1 MQLQP
6 TVILPHS
13 PANAP
18 ISRGVDLW
26 PSLARSS
33 VATRIDARTPLVLS
47 FAARDTR
54 IPNRRSRLSRPLMFV
69 VCAGCVLAPAVVFAH
84 HSRANYDMTKEIVV
98 EGTVAALAWTNP
110 HVSMT
115 VERQGPGGEQSRL
128 EIELSSVSE
137 ALALGLKKEAIEPGS
152 RVVVR
157 AHPGRSGPGAKAVGL
172 DVRTSDGT
180 VYPLNIDARLAVIPA
195 PQPASGIAGHWAPTL
210 ESYPGLA
217 VIARPMQVSE
227 AGRAAAAEARRA
239 SAGTGGALPC
249 QPFPPPFISLCP
261 DLRTIEVNDANVVM
275 RFEGAIGVPMER
287 VVHLD
292 QDAHPVGVTPSL
304 MGHSIGRWEGE
315 TLVIDTVGFTP
326 HRFGVLTFPSGPNK
340 HLVERLA
347 LTSDRL
353 QLEYTFTLEDP
364 DVLAAPFS
372 FTAMWN
378 HRPDLEFS
386 GVACDPEVSRRA
398 VQP

>member
-1 MQLQP
+1 MEKLM
-6 TVILPHS
+6 
-13 PANAP
+13 
-18 ISRGVDLW
+18 
-26 PSLARSS
+26 
-33 VATRIDARTPLVLS
+33 
-47 FAARDTR
+47 
-54 IPNRRSRLSRPLMFV
+54 SRLLMFV
-69 VCAGCVLAPAVVFAH
+69 FCAVCAVTPAAAFAH

-98 EGTVAALAWTNP
+98 EGTVADLAWKNP
-110 HVSMT
+110 HISMT
-115 VERQGPGGEQSRL
+115 IETQSAGGERSRQ

-137 ALALGLKKEAIEPGS
+137 ALALGLKKEAIEPGA

-157 AHPGRSGPGAKAVGL
+157 AHPGRSGPGAKAAGL
-172 DVRTSDGT
+172 DVRTSDGM
-180 VYPLNIDARLAVIPA
+180 VYPLNIDARLAITPA
-195 PQPASGIAGHWAPTL
+195 AQPASSIAGHWAPTL
-210 ESYPGLA
+210 ESYPGLG

-249 QPFPPPFISLCP
+249 EPFPPPFISLFP
-261 DLRTIEVNDANVVM
+261 DLRTIEINDTTAVM

-287 VVHLD
+287 VVQLN
-292 QDAHPVGVTPSL
+292 QDGHPAGEAPSL

-315 TLVIDTVGFTP
+315 TLVIDTGGFTP

-340 HLVERLA
+340 HLVERLT
-347 LTSDRL
+347 LTKDRL
-353 QLEYTFTLEDP
+353 QLEYAMTLEDP

-372 FTAMWN
+372 FTAIWN

>member
-1 MQLQP
+1 
-6 TVILPHS
+6 
-13 PANAP
+13 
-18 ISRGVDLW
+18 
-26 PSLARSS
+26 
-33 VATRIDARTPLVLS
+33 
-47 FAARDTR
+47 
-54 IPNRRSRLSRPLMFV
+54 MFV
-69 VCAGCVLAPAVVFAH
+69 ASAGCAVVPAAVFAH
-84 HSRANYDMTKEIVV
+84 HSRANYDMTKEILI

-110 HVSMT
+110 HISMT
-115 VERQGPGGEQSRL
+115 VETLEPGGEQSRL

-137 ALALGLKKEAIEPGS
+137 ALALGLRKEAIEPGS

-157 AHPGRSGPGAKAVGL
+157 AHPGRSGRGAKAAGL
-172 DVRTSDGT
+172 DVRTADGT
-180 VYPLNIDARLAVIPA
+180 VYPLNIDARLAVIPT
-195 PQPASGIAGHWAPTL
+195 PRPASGIAGHWAPTL
-210 ESYPGLA
+210 ESYPGLGA
-217 VIARPMQVSE
+217 IARPMQVSE

-249 QPFPPPFISLCP
+249 EPFPPPFISLFP
-261 DLRTIEVNDANVVM
+261 DLRTIEIDDATVVM

-287 VVHLD
+287 VVRLD
-292 QDAHPVGVTPSL
+292 QDAHPAGVAPAL
-304 MGHSIGRWEGE
+304 MGHSIGRFEGE
-315 TLVIDTVGFTP
+315 TLVIDTVGFAP

-347 LTSDRL
+347 LTKDRL

-372 FTAMWN
+372 YTAIWN

-386 GVACDPEVSRRA
+386 GIACDPEVSRRA

>member
-1 MQLQP
+1 
-6 TVILPHS
+6 
-13 PANAP
+13 
-18 ISRGVDLW
+18 
-26 PSLARSS
+26 
-33 VATRIDARTPLVLS
+33 
-47 FAARDTR
+47 
-54 IPNRRSRLSRPLMFV
+54 MFV
-69 VCAGCVLAPAVVFAH
+69 AGAVCALVPAAVFAH
-84 HSRANYDMTKEIVV
+84 HSRANYDMTKEVIL

-110 HVSMT
+110 HISMT
-115 VERQGPGGEQSRL
+115 LETQGPGGEKSRQ

-157 AHPGRSGPGAKAVGL
+157 VHPGRSGPGAKASGL
-172 DVRTSDGT
+172 DVRASDGT
-180 VYPLNIDARLAVIPA
+180 VYPLNIDARLAVLPA
-195 PQPASGIAGHWAPTL
+195 AQPASSIAGHWAPTL

-249 QPFPPPFISLCP
+249 EPFPPPFISLFP
-261 DLRTIEVNDANVVM
+261 DLRTIEVNDATVVM

-287 VVHLD
+287 VVQLK
-292 QDAHPVGVTPSL
+292 QASHPAGVAPSV
-304 MGHSIGRWEGE
+304 MGHSIGHWEGE

-340 HLVERLA
+340 HLVERLT
-347 LTSDRL
+347 LTKDRL
-353 QLEYTFTLEDP
+353 QLEYAMTLEDP
-364 DVLAAPFS
+364 DVLAAPFYY
-372 FTAMWN
+372 TAIWN
-378 HRPDLEFS
+378 HRPDLDFS

>member
-1 MQLQP
+1 MFAAGAVCAL
-6 TVILPHS
+6 S
-13 PANAP
+13 PA
-18 ISRGVDLW
+18 
-26 PSLARSS
+26 
-33 VATRIDARTPLVLS
+33 
-47 FAARDTR
+47 AA
-54 IPNRRSRLSRPLMFV
+54 L
-69 VCAGCVLAPAVVFAH
+69 AH
-84 HSRANYDMTKEIVV
+84 HSRANYDMSREIVV
-98 EGTVAALAWTNP
+98 EGTVAELAWKNP
-110 HVSMT
+110 HISMT
-115 VERQGPGGEQSRL
+115 LEARSPGGEQSRL

-137 ALALGLKKEAIEPGS
+137 ALALGLKREAIEPGA

-195 PQPASGIAGHWAPTL
+195 AQPASGIAGHWAPTL

-217 VIARPMQVSE
+217 VIARPMQVTE
-227 AGRAAAAEARRA
+227 AGRAAATEARRTA
-239 SAGTGGALPC
+239 TATGGALPC
-249 QPFPPPFISLCP
+249 EPFPPPFLSLFP
-261 DLRTIEVNDANVVM
+261 DLRTIEVNDATVVM

-287 VVHLD
+287 LIHLD
-292 QDAHPVGVTPSL
+292 QDRHPAGVTPSL

-315 TLVIDTVGFTP
+315 TLVVDTVGFTP

-340 HLVERLA
+340 HLVEQFT
-347 LTSDRL
+347 LTKDRL
-353 QLEYTFTLEDP
+353 QLEYALTLEDP

-372 FTAMWN
+372 YTAVWN

>member
-1 MQLQP
+1 MSRQS
-6 TVILPHS
+6 IL
-13 PANAP
+13 
-18 ISRGVDLW
+18 
-26 PSLARSS
+26 
-33 VATRIDARTPLVLS
+33 VACALCAVTP
-47 FAARDTR
+47 
-54 IPNRRSRLSRPLMFV
+54 
-69 VCAGCVLAPAVVFAH
+69 GAVYAH
-84 HSRANYDMTKEIVV
+84 HSRANYDMTKEVLL

-110 HVSMT
+110 HISMT
-115 VERQGPGGEQSRL
+115 LETQSPGGERSRQ

-137 ALALGLKKEAIEPGS
+137 ALALGLKREAIQPGA

-157 AHPGRSGPGAKAVGL
+157 AHPGRSGPGAKAAGL

-195 PQPASGIAGHWAPTL
+195 AKPASSIAGHWAPTL
-210 ESYPGLA
+210 ESYPGLG

-227 AGRAAAAEARRA
+227 AGRAGAAEARRA

-249 QPFPPPFISLCP
+249 EPFPPPFISLFP
-261 DLRTIEVNDANVVM
+261 DLRTIEVNDATIVM

-304 MGHSIGRWEGE
+304 MGHSIGRWGGE
-315 TLVIDTVGFTP
+315 TLVVDTVAFTP

-340 HLVERLA
+340 HLVERLT
-347 LTSDRL
+347 LTRDRL

-372 FTAMWN
+372 YTATWN

-386 GVACDPEVSRRA
+386 GVACDPEVARRA

>member
-1 MQLQP
+1 
-6 TVILPHS
+6 
-13 PANAP
+13 
-18 ISRGVDLW
+18 
-26 PSLARSS
+26 
-33 VATRIDARTPLVLS
+33 
-47 FAARDTR
+47 
-54 IPNRRSRLSRPLMFV
+54 LSRQLLLAA
-69 VCAGCVLAPAVVFAH
+69 CAACALAPVALAH

-110 HVSMT
+110 HISMT
-115 VERQGPGGEQSRL
+115 VETRSPGGEQSLL

-137 ALALGLKKEAIEPGS
+137 ALALGLKREAIEPGA

-157 AHPGRSGPGAKAVGL
+157 AHPGRSGPGAKAAGL
-172 DVRTSDGT
+172 DVRTSEGA
-180 VYPLNIDARLAVIPA
+180 VYPLNIDARLAVVPA
-195 PQPASGIAGHWAPTL
+195 AQSASGIAGHWAPTL
-210 ESYPGLA
+210 ESYPGLG
-217 VIARPMQVSE
+217 VIARPMQVTE
-227 AGRAAAAEARRA
+227 AGRAAAADARRA
-239 SAGTGGALPC
+239 AAGTGGALPC
-249 QPFPPPFISLCP
+249 EPFPPPFSALFP
-261 DLRTIEVNDANVVM
+261 DLRTIEIDDATVVM

-287 VVHLD
+287 VVQLD
-292 QDAHPVGVTPSL
+292 QDAHPADVTPSL

-340 HLVERLA
+340 HLVERLT
-347 LTSDRL
+347 LTADRL
-353 QLEYTFTLEDP
+353 QLQYTFTLEDP

-372 FTAMWN
+372 FTAIWN

>member
-1 MQLQP
+1 M
-6 TVILPHS
+6 
-13 PANAP
+13 
-18 ISRGVDLW
+18 SRQ
-26 PSLARSS
+26 
-33 VATRIDARTPLVLS
+33 
-47 FAARDTR
+47 
-54 IPNRRSRLSRPLMFV
+54 LMFV
-69 VCAGCVLAPAVVFAH
+69 ACAGCALAPAAVFAH

-110 HVSMT
+110 HISMT
-115 VERQGPGGEQSRL
+115 LETQDPGGEQSRL

-157 AHPGRSGPGAKAVGL
+157 AHPGRSGPGAKAAGL
-172 DVRTSDGT
+172 DVRTRDGT
-180 VYPLNIDARLAVIPA
+180 VYPLNIDARLAVIPTA
-195 PQPASGIAGHWAPTL
+195 QPASGITGHWAPTL
-210 ESYPGLA
+210 ESYPGLG
-217 VIARPMQVSE
+217 VIARPMQVTE

-249 QPFPPPFISLCP
+249 EPFPPPFISLFP
-261 DLRTIEVNDANVVM
+261 DLRTIEVNDATVVM

-287 VVHLD
+287 VVQLN

-304 MGHSIGRWEGE
+304 MGHSIGRWDGE

-347 LTSDRL
+347 LTKDRL
-353 QLEYTFTLEDP
+353 QLEYTLTLEDP

-372 FTAMWN
+372 FTAIWN

>member
-1 MQLQP
+1 M
-6 TVILPHS
+6 
-13 PANAP
+13 
-18 ISRGVDLW
+18 
-26 PSLARSS
+26 
-33 VATRIDARTPLVLS
+33 
-47 FAARDTR
+47 
-54 IPNRRSRLSRPLMFV
+54 SRLLILGA
-69 VCAGCVLAPAVVFAH
+69 CATCAAAPAAVFAH

-98 EGTVAALAWTNP
+98 EGTVAELAWRNP

-115 VERQGPGGEQSRL
+115 LETQSPVGEQSRL
-128 EIELSSVSE
+128 EIELASVSE
-137 ALALGLKKEAIEPGS
+137 ALALGLKREAIEPGA

-157 AHPGRSGPGAKAVGL
+157 AHPGRSGPGAKAAGL

-180 VYPLNIDARLAVIPA
+180 VYPLNIDARLALIPA
-195 PQPASGIAGHWAPTL
+195 ARPASAIAGHWAPTV

-217 VIARPMQVSE
+217 VIARPLQVTE
-227 AGRAAAAEARRA
+227 AGRAAAAAARRA
-239 SAGTGGALPC
+239 SVGTGGALPC
-249 QPFPPPFISLCP
+249 EPFPPPFLSLFP
-261 DLRTIEVNDANVVM
+261 DLRTIEVTEATVVM

-287 VVHLD
+287 VVQLD
-292 QDAHPVGVTPSL
+292 QDRHPGGVTPSL

-340 HLVERLA
+340 HLVERLT
-347 LTSDRL
+347 LTKDRL

-364 DVLAAPFS
+364 DVLGAPFS
-372 FTAMWN
+372 YTATWN

-386 GVACDPEVSRRA
+386 GVACDPEVARRA

>member
-1 MQLQP
+1 M
-6 TVILPHS
+6 
-13 PANAP
+13 
-18 ISRGVDLW
+18 
-26 PSLARSS
+26 
-33 VATRIDARTPLVLS
+33 TRHLMIAACVGCALMT
-47 FAARDTR
+47 FAA
-54 IPNRRSRLSRPLMFV
+54 
-69 VCAGCVLAPAVVFAH
+69 FAH

-98 EGTVAALAWTNP
+98 EGTVARLAWTNP
-110 HVSMT
+110 HISMT
-115 VERQGPGGEQSRL
+115 LETQSPGVEPSRL

-137 ALALGLKKEAIEPGS
+137 ALALGLKKEAIEPGA

-157 AHPGRSGPGAKAVGL
+157 PHPGRSGPGAKAAGL

-195 PQPASGIAGHWAPTL
+195 GRPASGVAGHWAPTL

-217 VIARPMQVSE
+217 AIARPMQVTE
-227 AGRAAAAEARRA
+227 AGRAAAAEARSA

-249 QPFPPPFISLCP
+249 APFPPPFLSLFP
-261 DLRTIEVNDANVVM
+261 DLRTIDVNAATVVM

-287 VVHLD
+287 VIHLD
-292 QDAHPVGVTPSL
+292 QDAHPVGVAPSL

-315 TLVIDTVGFTP
+315 TLVIDTVGFIP

-340 HLVERLA
+340 HLVERLT
-347 LTSDRL
+347 LTQDRL
-353 QLEYTFTLEDP
+353 QLQYTLTLEDP
-364 DVLAAPFS
+364 DVLAAPFTY
-372 FTAMWN
+372 TAVWN

-386 GVACDPEVSRRA
+386 GVACDPEVAQRA

>member
-1 MQLQP
+1 M
-6 TVILPHS
+6 
-13 PANAP
+13 
-18 ISRGVDLW
+18 SRK
-26 PSLARSS
+26 
-33 VATRIDARTPLVLS
+33 
-47 FAARDTR
+47 
-54 IPNRRSRLSRPLMFV
+54 LMFIA
-69 VCAGCVLAPAVVFAH
+69 CAGCALAPAAVVAH
-84 HSRANYDMTKEIVV
+84 HSRANYDMTKVLVV

-110 HVSMT
+110 HISMT
-115 VERQGPGGEQSRL
+115 LETRNPGGEQSRL

-157 AHPGRSGPGAKAVGL
+157 VHPGRSGAGAKAAGL

-180 VYPLNIDARLAVIPA
+180 VYPLNIDARLAIVPT
-195 PQPASGIAGHWAPTL
+195 PEPASGIAGHWAPTL

-217 VIARPMQVSE
+217 VIARPMQVTE
-227 AGRAAAAEARRA
+227 AGRVAAAEARRA

-249 QPFPPPFISLCP
+249 EAYPPPFSLLFP
-261 DLRTIEVNDANVVM
+261 DLRTIEVNDSTVVM
-275 RFEGAIGVPMER
+275 RFEGGIGVPMER

-292 QDAHPVGVTPSL
+292 QDAHPVGVSPSL
-304 MGHSIGRWEGE
+304 MGHSIGRWDGE

-326 HRFGVLTFPSGPNK
+326 HRFGILTFPSGPHK

-347 LTSDRL
+347 LTQDRL
-353 QLEYTFTLEDP
+353 QLEYTLTLEDP
-364 DVLAAPFS
+364 DVLAEPFS
-372 FTAMWN
+372 YTAIWN

>member
-1 MQLQP
+1 M
-6 TVILPHS
+6 
-13 PANAP
+13 
-18 ISRGVDLW
+18 
-26 PSLARSS
+26 
-33 VATRIDARTPLVLS
+33 
-47 FAARDTR
+47 FAA
-54 IPNRRSRLSRPLMFV
+54 
-69 VCAGCVLAPAVVFAH
+69 CAICALTPPAAFAH
-84 HSRANYDMTKEIVV
+84 HSRANYDMATEIVV
-98 EGTVAALAWTNP
+98 EGTVAELEWKNP
-110 HVSMT
+110 HISMT
-115 VERQGPGGEQSRL
+115 VETQSPGGEQSRL

-137 ALALGLKKEAIEPGS
+137 ALALGLKREAIEPGA

-157 AHPGRSGPGAKAVGL
+157 AHPGRSGPGAKAAGL
-172 DVRTSDGT
+172 DVRTSDGA
-180 VYPLNIDARLAVIPA
+180 VYPLNIDARLAVVPA
-195 PQPASGIAGHWAPTL
+195 AQPATGIAGHWAPTL
-210 ESYPGLA
+210 ESYPGLG
-217 VIARPMQVSE
+217 VIARPMQVTD

-249 QPFPPPFISLCP
+249 EPFPPPFSALFP
-261 DLRTIEVNDANVVM
+261 DLRTIEINDATVVM

-287 VVHLD
+287 VVQLN
-292 QDAHPVGVTPSL
+292 QDAHPVGAAPSL

-315 TLVIDTVGFTP
+315 TLVVDTVGFTP

-340 HLVERLA
+340 RLVERFT
-347 LTSDRL
+347 LTEDRL

-372 FTAMWN
+372 FPAIWN

>member
-1 MQLQP
+1 M
-6 TVILPHS
+6 
-13 PANAP
+13 
-18 ISRGVDLW
+18 
-26 PSLARSS
+26 
-33 VATRIDARTPLVLS
+33 
-47 FAARDTR
+47 FAA
-54 IPNRRSRLSRPLMFV
+54 
-69 VCAGCVLAPAVVFAH
+69 CAVGALTPPAAFAH

-98 EGTVAALAWTNP
+98 EGTVADLAWKNP
-110 HVSMT
+110 HISMT
-115 VERQGPGGEQSRL
+115 LETRTSGGEQSRL

-137 ALALGLKKEAIEPGS
+137 ALALGLKREAIEPGAS
-152 RVVVR
+152 VVVR
-157 AHPGRSGPGAKAVGL
+157 AHPGRSGAGAKAVGL

-195 PQPASGIAGHWAPTL
+195 AQPATGIAGHWAPTL

-217 VIARPMQVSE
+217 AIAQPMQVTE

-239 SAGTGGALPC
+239 ATGTGGALPC
-249 QPFPPPFISLCP
+249 EPFPPPFLSLFP
-261 DLRTIEVNDANVVM
+261 DLRTIEVNDATVMM

-287 VVHLD
+287 LIHLN
-292 QDAHPVGVTPSL
+292 QDRHPVGVTPSL

-315 TLVIDTVGFTP
+315 TLVVDTVGFTP

-340 HLVERLA
+340 HLVERFMLKK
-347 LTSDRL
+347 DRL
-353 QLEYTFTLEDP
+353 QLEYTLTLEDP

-372 FTAMWN
+372 FTAIWN

>member
-1 MQLQP
+1 M
-6 TVILPHS
+6 
-13 PANAP
+13 
-18 ISRGVDLW
+18 SRE
-26 PSLARSS
+26 
-33 VATRIDARTPLVLS
+33 
-47 FAARDTR
+47 
-54 IPNRRSRLSRPLMFV
+54 LMAV
-69 VCAGCVLAPAVVFAH
+69 VCAGCALAPAAVFAH

-110 HVSMT
+110 HISMT
-115 VERQGPGGEQSRL
+115 LETQSPSGERSRL

-152 RVVVR
+152 AVVVR
-157 AHPGRSGPGAKAVGL
+157 AHPGRSGPGAKAAGL
-172 DVRTSDGT
+172 DVRTSDGK
-180 VYPLNIDARLAVIPA
+180 VYPLNIDARLAVVPE
-195 PQPASGIAGHWAPTL
+195 PQPATGLAGHWAPTL
-210 ESYPGLA
+210 ESYPGLG

-249 QPFPPPFISLCP
+249 EPFPPPFSALFP
-261 DLRTIEVNDANVVM
+261 DLRTIDVNDATVVM

-292 QDAHPVGVTPSL
+292 QAAHPAGVTPSL

-326 HRFGVLTFPSGPNK
+326 HRFGVLTFPSGPSK
-340 HLVERLA
+340 HLVEWLA
-347 LTSDRL
+347 LTQDRL

-372 FTAMWN
+372 YTAIWN